1 MGRGSAEV
9 PSAAKPLRA
18 GLTVRRSRQQTRA
31 SLKVA
36 VRLMGAG
43 HTEWIGND
51 KSASRSMTTS
61 EVDSRARCDR
71 VRQSDGTGF
80 AERSGMIMIVNI
92 TRTIRPL
99 GG

>member
-9 PSAAKPLRA
+9 PSAATPLRA
-18 GLTVRRSRQQTRA
+18 GLTVGRSRQQTRA

-51 KSASRSMTTS
+51 KSASRLISAAHLAYTALTVEMQS
-61 EVDSRARCDR
+61 LPLPKSR
-71 VRQSDGTGF
+71 
-80 AERSGMIMIVNI
+80 
-92 TRTIRPL
+92 TRKFVVA
-99 GG
+99 